1 MSQSKLA
8 VLKSQWQRK
17 QQLKDQTVYGALIIK

>member
-17 QQLKDQTVYGALIIK
+17 QALKAQTVYGHLVLR

>member
-8 VLKSQWQRK
+8 VLKSQWARK
-17 QQLKDQTVYGALIIK
+17 QALKSMTVVGSLILR

>member
-17 QQLKDQTVYGALIIK
+17 QVLKAQTVFGHLVLR